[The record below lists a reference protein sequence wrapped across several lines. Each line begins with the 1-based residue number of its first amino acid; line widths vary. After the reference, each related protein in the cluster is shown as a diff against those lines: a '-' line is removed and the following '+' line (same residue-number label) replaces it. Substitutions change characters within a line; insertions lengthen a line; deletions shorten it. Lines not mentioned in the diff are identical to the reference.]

1 MSFWRGST
9 RALRIAFVGLC
20 IAFGSLPLHFA
31 GLYLS
36 STLLRYIAV
45 GVTMCG
51 IGVGAWGTVRG
62 FLSKDQD
69 ILQ

>member
-1 MSFWRGST
+1 MTFWRGST

-20 IAFGSLPLHFA
+20 IGFGSVPLHFA

-45 GVTMCG
+45 GVTMFAF
-51 IGVGAWGTVRG
+51 GVVAWGTVRG
-62 FLSKDQD
+62 FFSKDQD
-69 ILQ
+69 IL